1 MKLAAIL
8 IALSLPLFAAE
19 KKVQTYEYVHG
30 PYTAVVTYRGDF
42 GHAVIYGPQFPY
54 GIRLNLPKKEQVNI
68 HDNVIQIVDSL
79 AVVEE
84 INNP

>member
-1 MKLAAIL
+1 MKLATIL

-19 KKVQTYEYVHG
+19 KKVQTYEYTHG
-30 PYTAVVTYRGDF
+30 PFTAVVTYKGDF
-42 GHAVIYGPQFPY
+42 GKAVLYGPQFPY
-54 GIRLNLPKKEQVNI
+54 GIRLNLPKNQQFNI